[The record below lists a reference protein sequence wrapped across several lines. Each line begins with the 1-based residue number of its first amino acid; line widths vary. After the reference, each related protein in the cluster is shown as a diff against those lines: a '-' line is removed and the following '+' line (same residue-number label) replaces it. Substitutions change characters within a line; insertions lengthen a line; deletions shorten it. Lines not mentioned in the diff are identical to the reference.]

1 MSARL
6 DLEVGTVSTDRVK
19 IAFGPHYFLEVSNKG
34 GRIQFV
40 LGATHHGIKVD
51 ASAVGGELE
60 KMIETLRKEFP
71 KSKVD

>member
-19 IAFGPHYFLEVSNKG
+19 IAFGPHYFVEVSNKG

-40 LGATHHGIKVD
+40 LGANRHGIKAD
-51 ASAVGGELE
+51 ASMVGGELE
-60 KMIETLRKEFP
+60 KMIEMMRREFP